1 MNLGGIPVREDLWEQ
16 WYLIKN
22 GTSEPTQ
29 TAVENAQSFSDALKQ
44 TVTARF
50 LCTVDSL
57 GTEISNMFM
66 KDGRIDLDR
75 EGIEEDIR
83 LAADMLYNNIRYTV
97 TEQGGS

>member
-1 MNLGGIPVREDLWEQ
+1 
-16 WYLIKN
+16 
-22 GTSEPTQ
+22 
-29 TAVENAQSFSDALKQ
+29 
-44 TVTARF
+44 
-50 LCTVDSL
+50 
-57 GTEISNMFM
+57 MFM